1 VNTQPVGSVRVPEE
15 AALQAWLGRLGAT
28 AAEAVGGGPQ
38 GWNAWAAGAA
48 YAVSAGTGIRTQ
60 ELVKVQARD
69 VSIKFGCLIIWAPK
83 AGAPRVVPLGRVLLS
98 WLDPLVDALRRTG
111 QDEALCFSIWRDQ
124 SLTPP
129 TPRALNSLARAL
141 VGPNLPPLALGQL
154 RHWYISRVEAE
165 AWEREGEPGDFEMDR
180 WRSALVGHGQSGGW
194 SIHLPQR
201 FARAHKD
208 LVARQDNWFEPAP
221 QLGSLPFVPPQFASD
236 PLQPRA
242 GEPAQARSA
251 RDWVLSGLNRNSPSL
266 DLMSEI
272 RPCLWKKASDLGVG
286 TARLRT
292 MAALAAI
299 ELVAFGDILFP
310 DWYDRLRALEWSQWR
325 PGQEGVGLRF
335 GAGDGPPPL
344 LVWGGPTVQM
354 LGESLRRQGEPRPFA
369 SLDPAVVRD
378 LLRRST
384 DFPGPDP
391 MGQLQRANTLLHLFT
406 HATDEIGY
414 LEGRL
419 PRTVSLGELRSP
431 TSRRRVPDYGLGGL
445 RQRLQG
451 WGRRVSPVEF
461 GRLCREFAGPGT
473 DPEAKVK
480 KKILGSM
487 RLVYQERD
495 KSRKRRSRSPHT
507 LLGYL
512 TDLCLIAAA
521 DSAGDD
527 SAAAGNAAIWGPSP
541 TGGARRRAA
550 ERVWREY
557 HGSANLPVAEG
568 STAVTGPAA
577 RSVLPLTWD
586 ELDQGLA
593 ETPHD
598 VRPTLA
604 LYICMATHVR
614 SAELPRVLSQDIVSR
629 DPTHLC
635 VWVTWAKGGR
645 SRWANI
651 TVPSNLQELVAQ
663 ALSNFQAGEPAAPPV
678 VASLVSGDLSARKLT
693 TAVQRRLARAG
704 CAFHPHAMRTLWAT
718 TADREGMDRSQISA
732 ELAHVLVETTT
743 THYVVLDDDR
753 LRASGADL
761 TAATDWVT
769 ALSIA
774 NLMWARGISRRQA
787 ERDHAIL
794 VAAVV
799 EHNHERRSLA
809 A

>member
-1 VNTQPVGSVRVPEE
+1 MNTQRVGSVRVPDD
-15 AALQAWLGRLGAT
+15 ATLRAWLDGLRASVT
-28 AAEAVGGGPQ
+28 VAVDGEPQ
-38 GWNAWAAGAA
+38 VWNAWAAGAA

-60 ELVKVQARD
+60 ELVKVRARD

-83 AGAPRVVPLGRVLLS
+83 VGAPRVVPLGRVLLA

-124 SLTPP
+124 FLSTP

-141 VGPNLPPLALGQL
+141 VGPSLPPLAIGQL
-154 RHWYISRVEAE
+154 RHWYISRMEAE
-165 AWEREGEPGDFEMDR
+165 AWEREGGPGDFEMDR

-201 FARAHKD
+201 FARAHRD
-208 LVARQDNWFEPAP
+208 LVTRQDHWFGQAP
-221 QLGSLPFVPPQFASD
+221 HLGSRPLVPPRFASA
-236 PLQPRA
+236 PSLAPA
-242 GEPAQARSA
+242 GEAAQARSA
-251 RDWVLSGLNRNSPSL
+251 RDWVLSGLDRNSPSL
-266 DLMSEI
+266 DRMSQI
-272 RPCLWKKASDLGVG
+272 RRGLWETAADLGVG
-286 TARLRT
+286 TERLRT

-310 DWYDRLRALEWSQWR
+310 DWYDRLRALEWSQWL
-325 PGQEGVGLRF
+325 PGQHEVGLRF
-335 GAGDGPPPL
+335 GSGDGPPPL
-344 LVWGGPTVQM
+344 LVWGGLTVQM

-369 SLDPAVVRD
+369 SLDLAVVRD
-378 LLRRST
+378 LLRRSA
-384 DFPGPDP
+384 DLSGPDP
-391 MGQLQRANTLLHLFT
+391 MGQLQRANTVLHLFT

-414 LEGRL
+414 LMGRL
-419 PRTVSLGELRSP
+419 PRTVSLGEPRSP
-431 TSRRRVPDYGLGGL
+431 RSRRQVPDYGLSGL

-451 WGRRVSPVEF
+451 WGRRVSPSEF
-461 GRLCREFAGPGT
+461 GKLCTEFARPGT
-473 DPEAKVK
+473 DPETKVR

-495 KSRKRRSRSPHT
+495 ESRKRRSRSPHT

-521 DSAGDD
+521 DSARDD
-527 SAAAGNAAIWGPSP
+527 SAAAGDAAIWGPSP

-557 HGSANLPVAEG
+557 HTSAHLPVAEG
-568 STAVTGPAA
+568 STAVAGPAA

-586 ELDQGLA
+586 ELDRGLA

-598 VRPTLA
+598 IRPTLA
-604 LYICMATHVR
+604 LYLCMATHVR

-651 TVPSNLQELVAQ
+651 TVPSNLQELVTQ
-663 ALSNFQAGEPAAPPV
+663 ALSNFQVGEPAAPPV
-678 VASLVSGDLSARKLT
+678 VASLLSGDLSARKLT

-743 THYVVLDDDR
+743 THYVVLDNDR

-769 ALSIA
+769 ALSIT

-794 VAAVV
+794 VVGAG
-799 EHNHERRSLA
+799 EHNHGRRPLA

>member
-1 VNTQPVGSVRVPEE
+1 MNAQRVGSVLVPEE
-15 AALQAWLGRLGAT
+15 ATVQAWLASLGA
-28 AAEAVGGGPQ
+28 AAAAAVGGGPQ
-38 GWNAWAAGAA
+38 GWNARAAGAA

-60 ELVKVQARD
+60 ELVKVRTRD
-69 VSIKFGCLIIWAPK
+69 VSLRFGILTIWEPK
-83 AGAPRVVPLGRVLLS
+83 AGAPRVVPLGRVLLA

-111 QDEALCFSIWRDQ
+111 QDGALCFSIWRDQ
-124 SLTPP
+124 YLTPP
-129 TPRALNSLARAL
+129 TPRALNSLARGL
-141 VGPNLPPLALGQL
+141 VGPSLPPLALGQL
-154 RHWYISRVEAE
+154 RHWYISRVETE

-208 LVARQDNWFEPAP
+208 LVARQDNWFGPAP
-221 QLGSLPFVPPQFASD
+221 QLGSLPLVPPQSTSD
-236 PLQPRA
+236 SSQAPA
-242 GEPAQARSA
+242 GEAAQSRSA
-251 RDWVLSGLNRNSPSL
+251 RDWVLSGLDRNSPSL
-266 DLMSEI
+266 DRMSQI
-272 RPCLWKKASDLGVG
+272 RSRLWETASDLGVG

-310 DWYDRLRALEWSQWR
+310 DWYDRLRALEWSQWL
-325 PGQEGVGLRF
+325 PGQQGVGLRF
-335 GAGDGPPPL
+335 GSGDGPPPL
-344 LVWGGPTVQM
+344 LVWGGPTVLM

-378 LLRRST
+378 LLRRSA
-384 DFPGPDP
+384 DLPGPDP
-391 MGQLQRANTLLHLFT
+391 MGQLQRANTVLHLFT

-414 LEGRL
+414 QMGRL
-419 PRTVSLGELRSP
+419 CRPVSLGEPRSP
-431 TSRRRVPDYGLGGL
+431 SSRRRVPDYGLGGL

-461 GRLCREFAGPGT
+461 WKLCTEFARPGT
-473 DPEAKVK
+473 DPEAEVR

-487 RLVYQERD
+487 RLVYRERD
-495 KSRKRRSRSPHT
+495 ERRKRRSRSPHT

-521 DSAGDD
+521 DMAGDD
-527 SAAAGNAAIWGPSP
+527 SAAAGDAAIWGPSP
-541 TGGARRRAA
+541 TGAARRRAA

-557 HGSANLPVAEG
+557 HTSAHLPVAEG

-586 ELDQGLA
+586 ELGHALA
-593 ETPHD
+593 ETPD
-598 VRPTLA
+598 DIRPTLA
-604 LYICMATHVR
+604 LYLCMATHVR
-614 SAELPRVLSQDIVSR
+614 SSELPRVLGQDIVSR

-663 ALSNFQAGEPAAPPV
+663 ALSKFQAGEPAAPPV
-678 VASLVSGDLSARKLT
+678 VASLVNGDLSARKLT

-743 THYVVLDDDR
+743 THYVLLDDER
-753 LRASGADL
+753 LRVSGADL

-799 EHNHERRSLA
+799 EHNQRRPRLA